1 MLPIMARCLHDVL
14 YRKKSPFDLDV
25 IIYICIKVRKMKDVN
40 VFVLTPSLLTQTKTD
55 LRSDAP
61 FHEKTLLKKVFR

>member
-1 MLPIMARCLHDVL
+1 
-14 YRKKSPFDLDV
+14 
-25 IIYICIKVRKMKDVN
+25 MKDVN